1 MPVASATSPLRF
13 VVLLAIAA
21 AMPPVVLILLRTFE
35 VPIGQ
40 PFFLVYRYSPFVG
53 LRLTSAMP
61 AFLIGFA
68 GVYAF
73 HRAMSLEGRGRRIGL
88 GFAFAA
94 YALVVVWTFFA
105 PPHFVA
111 QHTFNLMSPSHEGA
125 FVLEARHVTSVRDYV
140 SRTFPER
147 LHRSAE
153 EMRGRRV
160 ISNPPGM
167 TVAAYATRR
176 TVERIPALK
185 RSLVQAFELEEIE
198 EPQIRTEFAAAML
211 LGILMTI
218 AWAAA
223 IVPAYRLAN
232 IWLPQGA
239 AAAVAFAC
247 VFNPATAGFTPGKD
261 PAQLFTVLLG
271 LMCSIQS
278 YRQRRALPGFAAGA
292 ILAAASMIGLIHVW
306 TFAIAFAATMIHSI
320 TKGPGIGIWWRRC
333 AFPSLAGGVAVCSLA
348 YLTLDWN
355 LPLTLAQVARRYGE
369 IQVPIITDPF
379 YWTLVGLPMFL
390 LFVGTL
396 FWAQLIAVRERRDD
410 DPARIGRLVLV
421 TTLAVMTYTYFFANN
436 NETPRLWIP
445 FVPLLLWSMALLRS
459 RFREATPANARLW
472 TVLLALQL
480 AATLV
485 QWSLMDMREA
495 EWRLSTG
502 KMWD

>member
-1 MPVASATSPLRF
+1 MAPRPRF
-13 VVLLAIAA
+13 LVLLAIAA
-21 AMPPVVLILLRTFE
+21 AMPPLALILLWAFE

-53 LRLTSAMP
+53 LRLISAIP
-61 AFLIGFA
+61 ALLIGFA
-68 GVYAF
+68 GIYAF
-73 HRAMSLEGRGRRIGL
+73 HRAMSHEGRGRRIGL
-88 GFAFAA
+88 GVAFAA
-94 YALVVVWTFFA
+94 YAFVAVWTFFA
-105 PPHFVA
+105 PPHFAA

-125 FVLEARHVTSVRDYV
+125 FVLEARQVTSVREYV

-147 LHRSAE
+147 LQRSVE
-153 EMRGRRV
+153 EMRGRRI

-167 TVAAYATRR
+167 TVAAYAARR
-176 TVERIPALK
+176 AVEAIPTLE
-185 RSLVQAFELEEIE
+185 RSLVRAFELEEIE
-198 EPQIRTEFAAAML
+198 EPQARTEFAAAML
-211 LGILMTI
+211 LGVLMTI
-218 AWAAA
+218 VWAAA

-239 AAAVAFAC
+239 AAVVAFAC
-247 VFNPATAGFTPGKD
+247 VFNPATTGFTPGKD

-271 LMCSIQS
+271 LACWIQS

-292 ILAAASMIGLIHVW
+292 ILAAASMMGLIHVW
-306 TFAIAFAATMIHSI
+306 TFAVAAVATLIHSI
-320 TKGPGIGIWWRRC
+320 TVGPGITTWWRRC
-333 AFPSLAGGVAVCSLA
+333 AFPSLAGGVAVGSLA
-348 YLTLDWN
+348 YLAFDWN
-355 LPLTLAQVARRYGE
+355 LPQTVAQVARRYGE

-396 FWAQLIAVRERRDD
+396 FWVELVAVRERWED
-410 DPARIGRLVLV
+410 DPARVGRLVLW

-445 FVPLLLWSMALLRS
+445 FVPLLLWSMALQRS
-459 RFREATPANARLW
+459 RFRDATLANARLW
-472 TVLLALQL
+472 AVLLALQL
-480 AATLV
+480 TTTLL